1 MMALRAAFFLLALTA
16 LFWAVTLWRAAR
28 AEARA
33 EANHPPMGQMIPVK
47 GGRIHAEVIGSG
59 PDVVLIHG
67 SSGSTRDMGF
77 ALAPLLADRYR
88 VILFDRPGLG
98 YSDALNPAGASI
110 AEQADALVEAAEAL
124 GAARPIVVGQSYGGA
139 VALAWAVRHPD
150 RLAAL
155 VPVSAASHP
164 WDVPLE
170 LFYRITAT
178 RLGHWL
184 VLPLLTAWVPE
195 RTVTRVLAEVFAPQ
209 PVPPGFARYFGP
221 HMTLRRASLRANAL
235 QRANLLAE
243 IEALAPLY
251 PQISVPVEIIH
262 GTADTIVDPGLHAQ
276 TLSDRVPGARVT
288 WLQNVGHM
296 PHHVAAPEVAA
307 AIDRAATRAGL
318 RKSV

>member
-139 VALAWAVRHPD
+139 VALAWAVHHPD

-155 VPVSAASHP
+155 VPVAAASHP
-164 WDVPLE
+164 WEVPLD
-170 LFYRITAT
+170 LFYRVTSS
-178 RLGHWL
+178 RLGGL
-184 VLPLLTAWVPE
+184 LAVPLLTAWVPPALVDRALE
-195 RTVTRVLAEVFAPQ
+195 EVFAPQ
-209 PVPPGFARYFGP
+209 PVPPGYAAHFGP
-221 HMTLRRASLRANAL
+221 GLTLRRGALRANAA
-235 QRANLLAE
+235 QRASLLAE
-243 IEALAPLY
+243 IVALAPLY
-251 PQISVPVEIIH
+251 DRIAVPTEIVH
-262 GTADTIVDPGLHAQ
+262 GTADVTVDPGLH
-276 TLSDRVPGARVT
+276 SDNLARRIPGASLTR
-288 WLQNVGHM
+288 LDGIGHM
-296 PHHVAAPEVAA
+296 PQHVAAPQVAA
-307 AIDRAATRAGL
+307 AIDRAAARAGL
-318 RKSV
+318 RKAI